1 MLQTRSFKQ
10 LHEIFKNMAT
20 LTEQVDKQGNL
31 SIYLCRSITWIS
43 EVKMS

>member
-1 MLQTRSFKQ
+1 MLQTGSFEQ

-20 LTEQVDKQGNL
+20 LTEQVEKQGNL
-31 SIYLCRSITWIS
+31 SIYFCRSITWTS

>member
-1 MLQTRSFKQ
+1 MLQTGSFEQ
-10 LHEIFKNMAT
+10 LHDIFKNMAT
-20 LTEQVDKQGNL
+20 LTEQVEKQGNL